1 MFSDLISHLDY
12 TYFFVSAVL
21 FLLGI
26 YFGPNVVEKNY
37 NWLLVYPRWALR
49 TMEKYFGQKR
59 SFLLTFLVIFI
70 LNNFSIFVSVISGFL
85 IILPPIAAFLTG
97 LNVSIV
103 SYEMLGWK
111 GIWHILVNPVAWLEF
126 PAAWI
131 GFSFGFS
138 IAGVQLTNLNF
149 HLAFDKFEVLLPL
162 YAKYVVSLLLVAA
175 ILETTLIMFA
185 ENFRNNEDE

>member
-1 MFSDLISHLDY
+1 MFKDLILHLNY

-26 YFGPNVVEKNY
+26 YFGPYVVDNNY

-49 TMEKYFGQKR
+49 TMEKYFDQKR

-70 LNNFSIFVSVISGFL
+70 LNNLSIFVSVISGFL
-85 IILPPIAAFLTG
+85 IVLPPLAAFLTG

-138 IAGVQLTNLNF
+138 LAATQLTNLNF
-149 HLAFDKFEVLLPL
+149 QITYNKFEVLLPL
-162 YAKYVVSLLLVAA
+162 YLKYVVSILFIAA
-175 ILETTLIMFA
+175 FLETTLIMFV
-185 ENFRNNEDE
+185 ERYKDNEDE